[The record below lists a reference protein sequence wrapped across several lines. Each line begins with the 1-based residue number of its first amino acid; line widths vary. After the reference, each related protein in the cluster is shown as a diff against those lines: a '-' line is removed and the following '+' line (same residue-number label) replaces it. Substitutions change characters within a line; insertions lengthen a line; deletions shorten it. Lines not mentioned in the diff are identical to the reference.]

1 MSLPSSSSPP
11 AQPSAAL
18 PAPPRRRA
26 LHALVAAA
34 AGASGA
40 GWAWWKLRPSGAD
53 AAPGIEQ
60 VLWQQSFETPDGATL
75 TLQAFQGRPV
85 VVNFWATWCP
95 PCIAELPLLNDFF
108 QENAAQGWQ
117 VVGLA
122 VDQPAA
128 VRSFLARSPV
138 HFPIG
143 MAGLGGTD
151 LARALGNLTGGLPF
165 TVVLGRDGQVLH
177 RKMGQVK
184 AQDLQRWRDLPGV

>member
-1 MSLPSSSSPP
+1 M
-11 AQPSAAL
+11 
-18 PAPPRRRA
+18 PPRRRA
-26 LHALVAAA
+26 LYALVAAA

-40 GWAWWKLRPSGAD
+40 GWAWWKFRPHGAD
-53 AAPGIEQ
+53 TALDSEQ
-60 VLWQQSFETPDGATL
+60 TLWAQHFQTPDGAAL
-75 TLQAFQGRPV
+75 AMQAFQGRPL

-108 QENAAQGWQ
+108 QQNSAQGWQ

-128 VRSFLARSPV
+128 VRSFLARAPV

-143 MAGLGGTD
+143 MAGLGGTE

-165 TVVLGRDGQVLH
+165 TVVLGRGGQVLH
-177 RKMGQVK
+177 RKIGQIK
-184 AQDLQRWRDLPGV
+184 AQDLQRWRESSGG